1 MRIEFNLDALRVE
14 SFETL
19 PELRKEEE
27 RMVVG
32 GSSCCSSCTCDT
44 GDTIIIVADPL
55 PDDQPRHTEPGYSD
69 RLFMCTG

>member
-1 MRIEFNLDALRVE
+1 MKIVLNLDALRVE

-32 GSSCCSSCTCDT
+32 GSSTPET
-44 GDTIIIVADPL
+44 GDAIVIAADSP
-55 PDDQPRHTEPGYSD
+55 PTE
-69 RLFMCTG
+69 TGGCINAWTGFCLG

>member
-1 MRIEFNLDALRVE
+1 MRIELNLDALRVE

-32 GSSCCSSCTCDT
+32 GSSCCSTCTCDT
-44 GDTIIIVADPL
+44 GDTVVIVSDPL
-55 PDDQPRHTEPGYSD
+55 PDPYIARTDPGYND
-69 RLFMCTG
+69 DVRVG